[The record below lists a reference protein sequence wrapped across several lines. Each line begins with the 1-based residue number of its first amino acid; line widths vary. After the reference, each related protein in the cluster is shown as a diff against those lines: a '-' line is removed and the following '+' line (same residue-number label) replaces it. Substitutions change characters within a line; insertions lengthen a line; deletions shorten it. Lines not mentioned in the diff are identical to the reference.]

1 MVFTYLTYTHS
12 NCLSGA
18 NAGSV
23 PIQAAQHDPPD
34 DLRDGPVLLHRPSG
48 REGLVEV
55 EAGAGHTPLRCDL
68 LCKLSVQSKFQCEKM
83 MLVRLRL
90 VNTCMIL
97 IHTGNTCLGSRLL
110 HASMGDREERA
121 CLLGHDDADNLA
133 CHHHSVPVSRR
144 AGYPGKVRCGVCFVV
159 SSASLPAVPC

>member
-1 MVFTYLTYTHS
+1 MMH
-12 NCLSGA
+12 
-18 NAGSV
+18 
-23 PIQAAQHDPPD
+23 
-34 DLRDGPVLLHRPSG
+34 
-48 REGLVEV
+48 
-55 EAGAGHTPLRCDL
+55 AGA
-68 LCKLSVQSKFQCEKM
+68 SQ
-83 MLVRLRL
+83 RL
-90 VNTCMIL
+90 VNTCM